1 MNKIYAL
8 LFSSLVGGFSIASAQ
23 TNPTPFNLSSGDYTF
38 TEWASTEPAGTFPAN
53 MAFHF
58 TADPNGNNYNP
69 LVNGSQDFNCGYS
82 LSSRPRINGLGVNGI
97 SMITTGNPQYNDCTS
112 GSATGARY
120 AGAAVLALN
129 TTGRTNVQVT
139 WTGGTLTVGD
149 GGGSTGSGIPRIFA
163 FELQY
168 RLGTEGDFIDIENAE
183 YVSGEVEHSE
193 VLTTTLPSACD
204 NQAEVQVRWIY
215 KQHSST
221 LDGAQGTR
229 PQLRLDDITVTSD
242 EDLTIG
248 IDDNIISTLT
258 AFPNPSANGRF
269 RLSSKVSGG
278 VYDIIGQ
285 RVVELTDSNIVDL
298 SSKHSGHYFL
308 RTDEGAVIRLMK

>member
-1 MNKIYAL
+1 MKKIYCFI
-8 LFSSLVGGFSIASAQ
+8 FSGLAAAFTVNAQ
-23 TNPTPFNLSSGDYTF
+23 TNPAPFNLASGDYTF
-38 TEWASTEPAGTFPAN
+38 TEWASDAPAGTFPTN

-58 TADPNGNNYNP
+58 TGDPNGGSYNP
-69 LVNGSQDFNCGYS
+69 LANGSQDFNCGYS
-82 LSSRPRINGLGVNGI
+82 LTSRPRINGLGEFGI
-97 SMITTGNPQYNDCTS
+97 SMVTTGNPQFNDCTS

-139 WTGGTLTVGD
+139 WTGATLTVGD
-149 GGGSTGSGIPRIFA
+149 GGGSTGSGIPRVFA

-168 RLGTEGDFIDIENAE
+168 RIGTVGDFIDIENAE
-183 YVSGEVEHSE
+183 YVSGEVEHSA
-193 VLTTTLPSACD
+193 VLTNTLPAECD

-229 PQLRLDDITVTSD
+229 PQLRLDDITVTSE

-269 RLSSKVSGG
+269 QLSAKVSGG

-285 RVVELTDSNIVDL
+285 RVVELTNSNTVDL